1 MLFMLFGILIHV
13 FMKLCDDEGINK
25 VTIYSDHKSILY
37 FIKLISESKKRIDI
51 YGNLETL
58 SLDLDLSNIFHNFK
72 INGIKIRYIIDIS
85 GNNVDICK
93 KLNEICEIH
102 HMSGLKGN
110 FILNEREYICINHPK
125 IHSSFEKDKENNIHI
140 ICTNVKEIVTQQQ
153 CIFDT
158 FWNNS
163 IPALEKI
170 NEIEKYKKDIYFEPK
185 NVLIHVQDHN
195 HATCI
200 FKNNI
205 DNAKSEV
212 LIAFTSIAYLLF
224 LDKTID
230 LTNIIKNAK
239 NRDVSVIIFYRQK
252 IDDDDIYP
260 QHKLKDIEIQQQL
273 FFAAIKQHAQIK
285 NILELDGN
293 ILVTDN
299 TTVLAINSS
308 KITET
313 DIMAYDKN
321 NYKVTGIYSNYTN
334 IVNNFGNL
342 IHALWSEK
350 ETINSIFAAK
360 NQIIDSYNQVTIN
373 KEQKEINKIQKD
385 LIDITAHELRTP
397 IQIIEGYIELA
408 LEDKRYNAFDSQNGN
423 FLHIIQSNASRLS
436 LLIDQTLDIAKIENN
451 SLHLNKLR
459 CNLNKEI
466 QTIVDEYNTK
476 LLKSKY
482 KIYDDNDSQ
491 IRILFSRLDTIHPI
505 FVNMDK
511 LRIYQVITNLI
522 NNSIKS
528 IEDKNDHIVND
539 DDNNKKK
546 DGVITISIKLLKSPL
561 NIYKDDNSK
570 SYNLTNNIYNDV
582 TNSHGKY
589 EKQETKQ
596 FAIINIKDSGKGI
609 SKEIMSKIFTKFGS
623 FSDKGVG
630 FGLFISKHII
640 EAHGGKIWA
649 QNNFNNEK
657 NGATFSFSLPVI

>member
-1 MLFMLFGILIHV
+1 
-13 FMKLCDDEGINK
+13 
-25 VTIYSDHKSILY
+25 
-37 FIKLISESKKRIDI
+37 
-51 YGNLETL
+51 
-58 SLDLDLSNIFHNFK
+58 
-72 INGIKIRYIIDIS
+72 
-85 GNNVDICK
+85 
-93 KLNEICEIH
+93 
-102 HMSGLKGN
+102 
-110 FILNEREYICINHPK
+110 
-125 IHSSFEKDKENNIHI
+125 
-140 ICTNVKEIVTQQQ
+140 
-153 CIFDT
+153 
-158 FWNNS
+158 
-163 IPALEKI
+163 
-170 NEIEKYKKDIYFEPK
+170 
-185 NVLIHVQDHN
+185 
-195 HATCI
+195 
-200 FKNNI
+200 
-205 DNAKSEV
+205 
-212 LIAFTSIAYLLF
+212 
-224 LDKTID
+224 
-230 LTNIIKNAK
+230 
-239 NRDVSVIIFYRQK
+239 
-252 IDDDDIYP
+252 
-260 QHKLKDIEIQQQL
+260 
-273 FFAAIKQHAQIK
+273 
-285 NILELDGN
+285 
-293 ILVTDN
+293 
-299 TTVLAINSS
+299 
-308 KITET
+308 
-313 DIMAYDKN
+313 
-321 NYKVTGIYSNYTN
+321 
-334 IVNNFGNL
+334 
-342 IHALWSEK
+342 
-350 ETINSIFAAK
+350 
-360 NQIIDSYNQVTIN
+360 
-373 KEQKEINKIQKD
+373 
-385 LIDITAHELRTP
+385 
-397 IQIIEGYIELA
+397 
-408 LEDKRYNAFDSQNGN
+408 DKRYNAFDSQNGN
-423 FLHIIQSNASRLS
+423 FLQIIQSNASRLS